1 MLNLNHN
8 RDQNQNLNH
17 NRDQNLNF
25 NFNHNRDRN
34 QNLLLSPPCVC
45 WLQPSE
51 MKARGGSADH
61 QA

>member
-25 NFNHNRDRN
+25 KHNRDRN
-34 QNLLLSPPCVC
+34 QNLHLSAGCSVP
-45 WLQPSE
+45 
-51 MKARGGSADH
+51 R
-61 QA
+61 

>member
-25 NFNHNRDRN
+25 KHNRDRN
-34 QNLLLSPPCVC
+34 QNLHLSLPCVC
-45 WLQPSE
+45 WLQRSE
-51 MKARGGSADH
+51 MKARDGSADH
-61 QA
+61 QV